1 MKTRSR
7 ALGAALAACALLV
20 AAPGVASAAAPP
32 ISKLRVEARGQ
43 ALDPGVFYV
52 NNTARLATT
61 TSECGPDR
69 PGDSRTVSG
78 PSAIGLVDYARQ
90 TNRSLVPYLVS
101 DTFDFGL
108 IVCRIGNAGAFNSN
122 EAWLYKVNHKAAQ
135 VGGDQFRLS
144 RGDQVLWYF
153 ADFAT
158 GANTGDELELR
169 APARV
174 QPGSPFTVTAI
185 AYNGEGVARPAAG
198 ATIAGG
204 ATTAVTK
211 QDGTAQVTIPNEGR
225 TKLRASRPPNDIP
238 AAPTTVCVNAT
249 LSRCPERRGEFIVG
263 TDRPEPIVGTVAPDL
278 VYARAGDDQIDV
290 RNGGADAVSCGPGN
304 DNVLA
309 GGLDRLGAD
318 CERLNGRARG

>member
-1 MKTRSR
+1 MKTHSR
-7 ALGAALAACALLV
+7 ALWAALAACALLV
-20 AAPGVASAAAPP
+20 GAPGVASAAPP
-32 ISKLRVEARGQ
+32 VISKLRVEARGQ
-43 ALDPGVFYV
+43 ALSPGVFYV
-52 NNTARLATT
+52 NNTARLATRS
-61 TSECGPDR
+61 SECSGT
-69 PGDSRTVSG
+69 GQTQTVRG
-78 PSAIGLVDYARQ
+78 PSAIGVVDYAQ
-90 TNRSLVPYLVS
+90 ETNRTLAPYFVS
-101 DTFDFGL
+101 DQFDFGL
-108 IVCRIGNAGAFNSN
+108 IVCRIGNAGAFNAN

-135 VGGDQFRLS
+135 VGGDQFPLS
-144 RGDQVLWYF
+144 RGDRVLWYF

-174 QPGSPFTVTAI
+174 QPNSPFTVTAI

-204 ATTAVTK
+204 ATAAVTK
-211 QDGTAQVTIPNEGR
+211 QDGTAQVTLPNEGR

-278 VYARAGDDQIDV
+278 VYARAGDDQVDV